1 MTIRK
6 ANDATAGSGSSMQVS
21 LRESRLVLER
31 LMQVT
36 RVEPGLVPCLR
47 DCALYSAA
55 LGLGGYQ
62 ELLRHLELLR
72 AASPAGL
79 RILDGADTL
88 VSDRPEPGTPLVDCA
103 GQHAWIAAPAL
114 VDLCVERHRRGLPAV
129 LVVQNVIEA
138 GELRI
143 CGALSEAHGVS
154 ATVTFGEQGGDSAVR
169 LSVQSR
175 VTGSPTVL
183 DTIRRHG
190 TPVEPALWWR
200 LFHLANEAL
209 APDSY
214 TSRRHA
220 GAIMVTADGRVVG
233 RQDEDDTD
241 LSLLQ
246 GDASAA

>member
-1 MTIRK
+1 MTIRT
-6 ANDATAGSGSSMQVS
+6 ANDATAGSGVPLQVS

-36 RVEPGLVPCLR
+36 RVEPGLVPSLR

-55 LGLGGYQ
+55 LGLGGFP
-62 ELLRHLELLR
+62 ELPRHLDLLR
-72 AASPAGL
+72 AAKPTGL
-79 RILDGADTL
+79 RILDGADTPLPDTL
-88 VSDRPEPGTPLVDCA
+88 VADCT

-114 VDLCVERHRRGLPAV
+114 VDLCVERHRRGLPGG
-129 LVVQNVIEA
+129 VVALNLTET
-138 GELRI
+138 GELQI
-143 CGALSEAHGVS
+143 AGALAEAHGLS
-154 ATVTFGEQGGDSAVR
+154 ATVTAAEQDGGTAVR

-175 VTGSPTVL
+175 ADGHPTVL

-190 TPVEPALWWR
+190 IPVEADLWWR

-209 APDSY
+209 APDSF

-241 LSLLQ
+241 LSLLH

>member
-1 MTIRK
+1 MTIPT

-36 RVEPGLVPCLR
+36 RVEPGLVPSLR

-55 LGLGGYQ
+55 LGLGGFP
-62 ELLRHLELLR
+62 ELLRHLDLLR
-72 AASPAGL
+72 TAKPIGL
-79 RILDGADTL
+79 RLLESADMPAL
-88 VSDRPEPGTPLVDCA
+88 EEPVAECA
-103 GQHAWIAAPAL
+103 GQHAWIVAPAL
-114 VDLCVERHRRGLPAV
+114 VDLCVERHRRGLPGV
-129 LVVQNVIEA
+129 LVARNLIEA
-138 GELRI
+138 DELRI
-143 CGALSEAHGVS
+143 AGALAEANGLS
-154 ATVTFGEQGGDSAVR
+154 ATVTVVEQDGGTAVR
-169 LSVQSR
+169 LSVR
-175 VTGSPTVL
+175 PRADGSPTVL

-190 TPVEPALWWR
+190 IPVETALWWR

-241 LSLLQ
+241 LSLLHD
-246 GDASAA
+246 DASAA

>member
-1 MTIRK
+1 MTIRT
-6 ANDATAGSGSSMQVS
+6 ANDTAAASGVPLQVS

-36 RVEPGLVPCLR
+36 RVEPGLVPSLR

-55 LGLGGYQ
+55 LGLGGFP
-62 ELLRHLELLR
+62 ELLRHLDLLR
-72 AASPAGL
+72 AAKPIGL
-79 RILDGADTL
+79 RILDGADTPPPDTL
-88 VSDRPEPGTPLVDCA
+88 VADCT

-114 VDLCVERHRRGLPAV
+114 VDLCVERHRRGLPGV
-129 LVVQNVIEA
+129 LVAQNLTEMS
-138 GELRI
+138 ELHI
-143 CGALSEAHGVS
+143 AGALAEAHGLS
-154 ATVTFGEQGGDSAVR
+154 ATVAAEEQDGGTAVR

-175 VTGSPTVL
+175 ADGHPTVL

-190 TPVEPALWWR
+190 IAVEADLWWR

-209 APDSY
+209 APDSF

-241 LSLLQ
+241 LSLLH

>member
-1 MTIRK
+1 MTIRT
-6 ANDATAGSGSSMQVS
+6 ANDAAAASGVPLRVS

-36 RVEPGLVPCLR
+36 RVDPGLVPSLR

-55 LGLGGYQ
+55 LGLGGFP
-62 ELLRHLELLR
+62 ELLRHLDLLR
-72 AASPAGL
+72 AAKPIGL
-79 RILDGADTL
+79 RIIEGADTL
-88 VSDRPEPGTPLVDCA
+88 LTDISVADCT
-103 GQHAWIAAPAL
+103 GQHAWIAAPFL
-114 VDLCVERHRRGLPAV
+114 VDLCVERHRRGLPGI
-129 LVVQNVIEA
+129 LVAQNLAEI
-138 GELRI
+138 GELHI
-143 CGALSEAHGVS
+143 AGALAEAHGLS
-154 ATVTFGEQGGDSAVR
+154 ATVTAAEQNGTAVR

-175 VTGSPTVL
+175 ADGHPTVL

-190 TPVEPALWWR
+190 IPVEADLWWR

-241 LSLLQ
+241 LSLLH
-246 GDASAA
+246 GNTSAA

>member
-1 MTIRK
+1 MTIRT
-6 ANDATAGSGSSMQVS
+6 ANDAAAASGVPLRVS

-36 RVEPGLVPCLR
+36 RVEPGLVPSLR

-55 LGLGGYQ
+55 LGLGGFP
-62 ELLRHLELLR
+62 ELLRHLDLLR
-72 AASPAGL
+72 VAKPIGL
-79 RILDGADTL
+79 RILEGA
-88 VSDRPEPGTPLVDCA
+88 ETPLPDISVADCT
-103 GQHAWIAAPAL
+103 GQHAWIAAPFL
-114 VDLCVERHRRGLPAV
+114 VDLCVEQHCRGRPGI
-129 LVVQNVIEA
+129 LVARNLTEI
-138 GELRI
+138 GELHI
-143 CGALSEAHGVS
+143 AGALAEAHGLS
-154 ATVTFGEQGGDSAVR
+154 ATVTAVEQDGTAVR

-175 VTGSPTVL
+175 ADGHPTVL

-190 TPVEPALWWR
+190 IPVEADLWWR

-241 LSLLQ
+241 LSLLH
-246 GDASAA
+246 GNTSAA